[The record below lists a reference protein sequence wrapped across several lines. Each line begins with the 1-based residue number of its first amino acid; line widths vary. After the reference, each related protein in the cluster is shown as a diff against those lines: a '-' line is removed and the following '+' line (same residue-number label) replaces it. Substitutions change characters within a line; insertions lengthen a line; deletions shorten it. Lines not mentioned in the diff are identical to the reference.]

1 MAEFERDSKGR
12 FTSKKKPQTKTEKL
26 SAKAK
31 AQPRDSKGH
40 FIKKPAEIVGA
51 VVTADSMSCLSVS
64 AAPVK
69 EPDNTFIKTMAE
81 VGDKLN
87 IVIQCLN
94 KLDDIKS
101 FLTGNKAEEPRK

>member
-12 FTSKKKPQTKTEKL
+12 FTSKKKPQTKAEKL
-26 SAKAK
+26 AAKAK

-40 FIKKPAEIVGA
+40 FIKKTIE
-51 VVTADSMSCLSVS
+51 VTVPVDSITCLSVP

-69 EPDNTFIKTMAE
+69 EPDSTFIKTMAE

-101 FLTGNKAEEPRK
+101 FLTGGKNKDNKK